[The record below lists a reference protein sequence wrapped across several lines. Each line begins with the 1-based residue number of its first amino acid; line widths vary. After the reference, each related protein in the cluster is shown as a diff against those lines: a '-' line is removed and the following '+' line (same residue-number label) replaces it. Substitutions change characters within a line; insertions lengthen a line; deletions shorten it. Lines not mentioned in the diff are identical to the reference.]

1 MHQKLKRSRL
11 KLLLF
16 QTKIALRPALRP
28 EIANVIVCKTTN
40 VGP

>member
-11 KLLLF
+11 KLLF